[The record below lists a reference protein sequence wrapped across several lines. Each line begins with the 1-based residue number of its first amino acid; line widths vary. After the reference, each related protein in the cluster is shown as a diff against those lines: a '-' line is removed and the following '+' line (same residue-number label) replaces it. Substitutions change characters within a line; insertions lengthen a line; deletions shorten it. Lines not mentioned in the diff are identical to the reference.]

1 MSPCMEFL
9 IILVFFKKCLHS
21 ACGVPQALIHVYR
34 KCLFL
39 NKSNNVM
46 FLANTSSL
54 AQIITRASSDG
65 LQGPFKNQK
74 RISGAFSN
82 CGKS

>member
-1 MSPCMEFL
+1 
-9 IILVFFKKCLHS
+9 
-21 ACGVPQALIHVYR
+21 
-34 KCLFL
+34 
-39 NKSNNVM
+39 M